1 MLVLDHVVSCNN
13 RCLVSS
19 VVSNY
24 LGFFSFL
31 FRHLCCDTGSPS
43 EQNKTIL
50 PAKFMPI
57 CMLVLDH
64 VVSCNNICLVS
75 SVVSN
80 YLGFFS
86 FFFRHLCCDT
96 GSPSEQNKT
105 SLPAKWDSYKD
116 AFQFL
121 VRAFMLWQQ
130 MSSSQGQ
137 SKNKQ
142 FRSQSLYSYAC
153 WFWIMWC
160 RATTDV

>member
-1 MLVLDHVVSCNN
+1 MKQLQGCFSVSCSGTFAVTLCRRQNKNKTILPAKSMPICMLLLDHVVSCNN

-50 PAKFMPI
+50 LTKFMPI

-64 VVSCNNICLVS
+64 VVPCNNICLVC

-86 FFFRHLCCDT
+86 FFFRHLYCDT

-105 SLPAKWDSYKD
+105 SLPAK
-116 AFQFL
+116 FMPICML
-121 VRAFMLWQQ
+121 VL
-130 MSSSQGQ
+130 
-137 SKNKQ
+137 
-142 FRSQSLYSYAC
+142 
-153 WFWIMWC
+153 
-160 RATTDV
+160 DHV